1 MRALGEPAAR
11 YGARMLELYQAEWCP
26 YSHRVRQRLTELGV
40 DFVTR
45 QVPADPP
52 ERDAMRERTGADEI
66 PALVREGG
74 EPLVGSDA
82 ILAWLNERYDERPD
96 ARRHRA
102 KARVDVPHF
111 DEVAGG

>member
-1 MRALGEPAAR
+1 V
-11 YGARMLELYQAEWCP
+11 LELYQAEWCP
-26 YSHRVRQRLTELGV
+26 YSHRVRQRLTELGL
-40 DFVTR
+40 DFVAR
-45 QVPADPP
+45 QVRAEPAD
-52 ERDAMRERTGADEI
+52 RDEMRERTGSDEI
-66 PALVREGG
+66 PTAVSESG

-82 ILAWLNERYDERPD
+82 ILAWLNARYDERPD